1 MNSDKMTA
9 RIVGV
14 LFITASAAPIL
25 TVLPLGFLIDK
36 VPDYLTKVSANE
48 TQVMIGLLLELVWAL
63 AVFGVPVML
72 FPILKKQNEAG
83 ALGFLG
89 LRFIEAVGTILGSIM
104 LLALVTV
111 SQEFV
116 NAGAAEASYYQI
128 LGDFLL
134 AARDATF
141 MVGPGIIFALS
152 AVVLNYI
159 LYQSQ
164 LVPRWLSGWG
174 LIGGTT
180 MFAVYILQ
188 LFGLNLEFLFV
199 LIAVQEMAFAVW
211 LIVKGFNSSAIAS
224 ESYNIT
230 IDRDQ

>member
-1 MNSDKMTA
+1 MDSEKMTA

-25 TVLPLGFLIDK
+25 TYLPLGFLIDK

-48 TQVMIGLLLELVWAL
+48 TQVMIGLLLELIWAL
-63 AVFGVPVML
+63 AVFSVPVML

-89 LRFIEAVGTILGSIM
+89 LRFIEAVGTIISSIM
-104 LLALVTV
+104 LLALVTL
-111 SQEFV
+111 SQEFI
-116 NAGAAEASYYQI
+116 NAGAADASFYQI

-134 AARDATF
+134 AARDSTF
-141 MVGPGIIFALS
+141 MLGPGLIFALS

-174 LIGGTT
+174 LIGGTV
-180 MFAVYILQ
+180 MFASYLLQ
-188 LFGLNLEFLFV
+188 LFSINLEFLFV
-199 LIAVQEMAFAVW
+199 IIAVQEMAFALW
-211 LIVKGFNSSAIAS
+211 LIVKGFNSSALAS
-224 ESYNIT
+224 EPVKT
-230 IDRDQ
+230 V